1 MYVRDKYCITLVK
14 SLHHIDWLTFLVLS
28 AYDPGRMI
36 TQLMNAEK
44 SGSTVSITGIYS
56 PALHATAELC
66 HRAVAFKTRTSVV
79 GLSCASV

>member
-1 MYVRDKYCITLVK
+1 M
-14 SLHHIDWLTFLVLS
+14 HHIDWLTVLVLS

-36 TQLMNAEK
+36 TELMTAEN

-56 PALHATAELC
+56 PAQYATAEVY